1 MKINMKQAIDFVYK
15 NGNIFEKARLDA
27 ILRKKKPA
35 KSVVGKIL
43 DLQNEDGG
51 FPYNKEKGKPST
63 ISDTSVALIWLNDL
77 KMLNSDTGKKAIK
90 HLISLQKENG
100 SWDENP
106 EISNYNPPVW
116 MTPGDKKTIVYNTA
130 YSAFWLGISGHRESL
145 SFKKAYNFL
154 IECQNESGR
163 FEGFLHSTWIGA
175 SVIAIVEGWESN
187 RVRMAI
193 KYLDNVDS
201 DKWVASQIS
210 WMLWCF
216 ALADVPKE
224 NIFVSKML
232 NKLRGKQRDDGSF
245 ASEDGEEFAVGA
257 TLEAIKVILLY
268 EKEDLVDQV

>member
-15 NGNIFEKARLDA
+15 NGNIIKKARLDA
-27 ILRKKKPA
+27 ILREKKPA

-51 FPYNKEKGKPST
+51 FPYNMKKGKPST
-63 ISDTSVALIWLNDL
+63 ISDTTVALIWLNDL
-77 KMLNSDTGKKAIK
+77 KMLDSDTGKKAIK
-90 HLISLQKENG
+90 HLISLQKEDG

-106 EISNYNPPVW
+106 EISSYNPPVW

-130 YSAFWLGISGHRESL
+130 YSAFWLGISGHGKSL

-154 IECQNESGR
+154 VEYQKESGK
-163 FEGFLHSTWIGA
+163 FEGFLHSSWIGT
-175 SVIAIVEGWESN
+175 SVIAMIEGWESK
-187 RVRMAI
+187 RVKRSL
-193 KYLDNVDS
+193 KFLDHIDWS
-201 DKWVASQIS
+201 SWVASQIS

-216 ALADVPKE
+216 MVADVPKE

-257 TLEAIKVILLY
+257 TLEAIKVLLLY
-268 EKEDLVDQV
+268 EKRRG